1 MSRAEPLGVGGIG
14 GGYIGTTVG
23 RLFNQDPRS
32 TVAALAEVDT
42 ETLRIAGQTLY
53 VAEEWRAGR
62 N

>member
-42 ETLRIAGQTLY
+42 EMLRTAG
-53 VAEEWRAGR
+53 
-62 N
+62 

>member
-1 MSRAEPLGVGGIG
+1 MSRTEPLGVGVIG

-32 TVAALAEVDT
+32 TVAVLAEVDA
-42 ETLRIAGQTLY
+42 ETLRTAGQTLY
-53 VAEEWRAGR
+53 VGEERRADR